1 MKKEKNGPEL
11 LEDFFEGKAVFRPP
25 FMLWSTSLG
34 PRVIKRS
41 VMEQLSD
48 PGLIATNVTQCF
60 NLFSPDAIV
69 MGFPDQFPL
78 GACELSKNPV
88 SVELDQGSQMYMA
101 LFEGVTR
108 IGLTLKS
115 QIALSVSLPG
125 PLAFS
130 EQIKQS
136 LSIPQM
142 NDTAWGELLDG
153 VAEILSKLTS
163 LLLELDIS
171 LITFI
176 ESLEALHRIDNP
188 TLTKINQLANTLSN
202 IFSYHNKHMIMAVN
216 DIPVDKDHL
225 TTLEKF
231 DQFDALLIDHK
242 SCPQSFQGTRVVGV
256 TIPAELFNETVDL
269 VEQRKAHRLFME
281 DVSHRSSPLFLSTPQ
296 EISDQFS
303 LAALRAFCE
312 VIK

>member
-1 MKKEKNGPEL
+1 MKKEKRGPEL
-11 LEDFFEGKAVFRPP
+11 LEDFFEDKAVFRPP

-48 PGLIATNVTQCF
+48 PGLIATNVTRCF
-60 NLFSPDAIV
+60 NLFSPDAII

-88 SVELDQGSQMYMA
+88 SVELDQGSQMYTA

-108 IGLTLKS
+108 IGLALKN

-125 PLAFS
+125 PVAFR

-163 LLLELDIS
+163 SLLELDIS

-176 ESLEALHRIDNP
+176 ENLEALHRIDNL
-188 TLTKINQLANTLSN
+188 TLTKINQLADTLSN
-202 IFSYHNKHMIMAVN
+202 IVSYHNKHMIMAVN

-231 DQFDALLIDHK
+231 DQFDAFLIDHK
-242 SCPQSFQGTRVVGV
+242 SCPQAFQGTIAVGV
-256 TIPAELFNETVDL
+256 TVPAELFNETVNF

-281 DVSHRSSPLFLSTPQ
+281 DVSHRASPLFLSTHQ

-303 LAALRAFCE
+303 LAALRAFRE
-312 VIK
+312 AIK